1 MRVGVADVGS
11 NSLHLQL
18 IDGVPGGPPL
28 PVFGAKWPI
37 GLAER
42 VGDDGAVDDGAVD
55 SAIEALREV
64 QITALAH
71 QAVEL
76 VVFATSAVR
85 EATNGSRLCQEAK
98 RQLGLD
104 VTVLGGQ
111 EEAEFTFLATRRWL
125 GWQAG
130 PILMLDVGGGS
141 FEIAYGRNEH
151 PELAV
156 SLPLGAGRLTRAFP
170 NSDPPRP
177 AEVRAVKAHAREVID
192 EVADRLRW
200 VGPAA
205 QVVGTSST
213 FRRLARLT
221 GGPPRRAGPFVSRQ
235 VRHRA
240 LRRLIPE
247 LASMRIGQRSKLKG
261 VSESRAPQ
269 ILAGAIVAEAA
280 MSAFEVK
287 TLRVSPWAL
296 REGILLQRLD
306 KLRGSASM
314 RATKLVEEA
323 TQSIGTNRPK
333 ARRRLPDLA
342 SLAHHSVEASD
353 GDSR

>member
-1 MRVGVADVGS
+1 MRIGVADVGS

-28 PVFGAKWPI
+28 PVFGKKWPLR
-37 GLAER
+37 LAEQ
-42 VGDDGAVDDGAVD
+42 VDTDGAVGERAVD
-55 SAIEALREV
+55 AAIEALGEV
-64 QITALAH
+64 QATALAH

-85 EATNGSRLCQEAK
+85 EAPNGARLGDEA
-98 RQLGLD
+98 RRRLGLD
-104 VTVLGGQ
+104 IMILGGQ

-156 SLPLGAGRLTRAFP
+156 SLPLGAARLTRAFLHH
-170 NSDPPRP
+170 DPPRA
-177 AEVRAVKAHAREVID
+177 AEVRALKRHAREVID

-200 VGPAA
+200 VGPPA
-205 QVVGTSST
+205 QVVGSSST

-221 GGPPRRAGPFVSRQ
+221 GGPPRRAGPFARRV
-235 VRHRA
+235 VRHRS
-240 LRRLIPE
+240 LHQLIPE
-247 LASMRIGQRSKLKG
+247 LADMSSSERAKRKG
-261 VSESRAPQ
+261 VSESRASQ

-280 MSAFEVK
+280 MAAFEVK
-287 TLRVSPWAL
+287 TLGVSPWAV

-306 KLRGSASM
+306 ALSGSASI

-323 TQSIGTNRPK
+323 TQSIGEARP
-333 ARRRLPDLA
+333 RSHRLQGPLPT
-342 SLAHHSVEASD
+342 
-353 GDSR
+353 GQRPSR

>member
-1 MRVGVADVGS
+1 M
-11 NSLHLQL
+11 
-18 IDGVPGGPPL
+18 

-42 VGDDGAVDDGAVD
+42 LGDDGAVDDAAVD

-64 QITALAH
+64 QVAALAH
-71 QAVEL
+71 QTVEL
-76 VVFATSAVR
+76 VVLATSAVR
-85 EATNGSRLCQEAK
+85 EAANGSQVCEEAK
-98 RQLGLD
+98 RRLGLD
-104 VTVLGGQ
+104 VTILGGQ
-111 EEAEFTFLATRRWL
+111 EEAEFTFLAARRWL

-130 PILMLDVGGGS
+130 PILMLDIGGGS

-177 AEVRAVKAHAREVID
+177 AEVRETKDHAREVID

-205 QVVGTSST
+205 EVVGTSST

-221 GGPPRRAGPFVSRQ
+221 GGPPRREGPFVARQ
-235 VRHRA
+235 VHHRS

-247 LASMRIGQRSKLKG
+247 LASMTISQRAKLKG
-261 VSESRAPQ
+261 VSESRASQ

-287 TLRVSPWAL
+287 TLSVSPWAL

-306 KLRGSASM
+306 ALRGSASM
-314 RATKLVEEA
+314 RATKLVEAA
-323 TQSIGTNRPK
+323 TQSIGTIRPK

-342 SLAHHSVEASD
+342 SLAHHQAEVSD
-353 GDSR
+353 MDGR